1 MWTRSLLKQNA
12 KQVLAGTYWRCFA
25 LCLLL
30 TLAGVGTHSTQ
41 VTADYQVGTEELRK
55 IWHGSNEVWTGNA
68 PTVSIWDIVNGIP
81 AIVWGAVLI
90 AILVGLVLGVCWMA
104 FITMPLEVG
113 RNRFFMEN
121 RQSPAP
127 MGTLTTVFRTPY
139 LNVVKVRFLV
149 ALKIA
154 LGSIIIVPGI
164 YWAYCYWMVPY
175 LLAENPYMTT
185 TRAMELSSQMMYG
198 EKWRTFVLCLSF
210 IGWTLLCVLTL
221 GLGRLFLEPYYQATM
236 AELYA
241 ALRAKAFA
249 MNLTDSSELGGF
261 VRH

>member
-12 KQVLAGTYWRCFA
+12 RLALRQTYWRCFA

-41 VTADYQVGTEELRK
+41 VTGDYQLGMEQIQEIGQR
-55 IWHGSNEVWTGNA
+55 NNQVWTGNN
-68 PTVSIWDIVNGIP
+68 PTVDTWDMLGSVPSAVWIV
-81 AIVWGAVLI
+81 ALV
-90 AILVGLVLGVCWMA
+90 AILVGLALGMCWMA
-104 FITMPLEVG
+104 FISMPLEVG

-149 ALKIA
+149 ALKVA
-154 LGSIIIVPGI
+154 LGFIVIIPGF
-164 YWAYCYWMVPY
+164 YWTYCYWQVPY
-175 LLAENPYMTT
+175 LLAENPYLST
-185 TRAMELSSQMMYG
+185 TRAMELSRQMMYG
-198 EKWRTFVLCLSF
+198 EKWRTFVLNLSF
-210 IGWTLLCVLTL
+210 IGWVLLCMLTL

-249 MNLTDSSELGGF
+249 QNLTDARELGGF